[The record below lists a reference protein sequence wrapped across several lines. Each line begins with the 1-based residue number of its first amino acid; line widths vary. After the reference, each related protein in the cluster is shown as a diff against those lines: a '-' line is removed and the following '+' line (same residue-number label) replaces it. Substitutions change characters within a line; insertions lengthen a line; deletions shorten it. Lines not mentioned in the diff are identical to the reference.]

1 MLLLMIYVPT
11 IKYWGTGPAWPQAG
25 IDIDECRTTWWKNL
39 LYINNI
45 VDSDRQVSIESKY
58 KKIDILSVDFHNVE
72 YTCHLIIQ

>member
-45 VDSDRQVSIESKY
+45 ADSDKQVSIESKHE
-58 KKIDILSVDFHNVE
+58 KMHILSVYLQNVKS
-72 YTCHLIIQ
+72 TCYFVI